1 MDLAEIEERLVA
13 GEELKVKYKYP
24 YEDSN
29 KHGIRTDK
37 LLDVSLELNRFYTK
51 FRGESPIW
59 LDVEEVIEVTLDD
72 GVYED
77 VRPQ

>member
-1 MDLAEIEERLVA
+1 MDLAEIEQRLVA

-24 YEDSN
+24 CENSSR
-29 KHGIRTDK
+29 HAVRTDK

-59 LDVEEVIEVTLDD
+59 LDIEEVIEVTADD

-77 VRPQ
+77 FKP